1 MKKRIFSILLSICMV
16 VTMIPVA
23 ATAVHAGS
31 ALPTSVRVN
40 GLDMLERP
48 YYSNSAYN
56 HIGDKFNYD
65 ASYNRNTNTLTL
77 KGGARI
83 DGVISVNYET
93 FGASNNVPLTV
104 RFEGNNTLYNK
115 SSNGNIAVGAGLIIT
130 GEGTLNA
137 ECHSDMAEGAIY
149 AKGNITIDSGNIT
162 VIQDKAYDSGIKAS
176 GGNITISGAG
186 TTVNVTNSSNRTI
199 KDGATVYKPYA
210 VEADGNITV
219 SGGAVLTASQTAD
232 NDDFQAIVG
241 TVKTDETGTII
252 AGKTEEDATA
262 VSADDFNANSDSYK
276 YVKVKT
282 VVPHN
287 HCICGNSHQAVGNHT
302 DEEQVK
308 FTAWDDDEA
317 AQQSAFGLTQT
328 AANSLPSQ
336 SGNYYLTDDVCL
348 ESGWDVPDNV
358 VLCLDGHKITTKNGV
373 DYKVNSGRDTALIG
387 VINEESLTVT
397 DCKGSGSITNE
408 GQVENAKGVIV
419 KWYDNSAGST
429 SFNMY
434 GITIEGFTDSG
445 VCTDYTN
452 SNFNM
457 YSGTITGNTAQK
469 GGGVNA
475 YNGTFT
481 MYGGIITGNT
491 AIENGGGVYNKF
503 QIGEKATITGN
514 YKGTGED
521 KTVNNVYLPLYQRI
535 GITAKSSTASR
546 VGVTTETTPEA
557 EDGSDAV
564 EIARAATNENVTN
577 LEAYKD
583 CFVSDADSERIKAV
597 YGTNEYKQEI
607 IKLQRSP
614 LPEQSGFKFAEAE
627 VNKTYGDEPFTKT
640 AEGNIGGTVTY
651 ISDNSDVA
659 TVDNNGTVT
668 VKGAGEATITAT
680 VSRTDEYAE
689 TTASYKLIVD
699 RKPVDAPA
707 ADTTEFVYDG
717 NAKTYTLEESE
728 AYTVSGNVQTN
739 AGSHDVTVSLT
750 DNYRWSDG
758 TTDAK
763 IYKFV
768 IKKAVVAMFDFKDS
782 VYDFAYTGKEIVPE
796 LVGDKSKVDI
806 TGDISAKDVK
816 TDGFYAITISLKD
829 TENYRWESSDEYPD
843 WTQPKVYNWSI
854 LPADKI
860 KITAEDQSANVGD
873 AVPENNYTV
882 EGLLG
887 EDSLGGE
894 AVYKYRLINE
904 DGTVSEELLDEPDMS
919 KAGKYEIC
927 ISGIEAPAGN
937 NYKGIEFTAGTLTII
952 KKASGTYKPTQKP
965 EIIAGEGVKA
975 ELRINGTK
983 ATITVEDG
991 YEITDVLVNGVSI
1004 GKVTEIT
1011 GLKTGDKV
1019 EIKTEKKQTEPEFN
1033 VKNHV
1038 KELKIVARSS
1048 KTANGNIRVKVAS
1061 VTDGNGNTVDL
1072 SELKAKGYTVKYKFY
1087 RSEKKAARYGA
1098 RLEKDTDDNSY
1109 INNTGKK
1116 GVKYFYKVRVMVY
1129 DANGKLVAKSELAQC
1144 RYATRTWSK

>member
-1 MKKRIFSILLSICMV
+1 MKKRIFSILLSICMA

-23 ATAVHAGS
+23 ATAVHAAS
-31 ALPTSVRVN
+31 NMPTSVRVN
-40 GLDMLERP
+40 GLDMLDRQ
-48 YYSNSAYN
+48 YYSNSASN

-93 FGASNNVPLTV
+93 RGDRNNVPLTV
-104 RFEGNNTLYNK
+104 KFEGNNTLCNEGG
-115 SSNGNIAVGAGLIIT
+115 GNIGVGAGLIIT
-130 GEGTLNA
+130 GEGTLTA
-137 ECHSDMAEGAIY
+137 ECHSNFAEGAIY
-149 AKGNITIDSGNIT
+149 AKGNITINSGNIT
-162 VIQDKAYDSGIKAS
+162 VIQDNACESGIKAS
-176 GGNITISGAG
+176 GGDITIRGAG
-186 TTVNVTNSSNRTI
+186 TTVNVTNSSNYTTQ
-199 KDGATVYKPYA
+199 GYKPYA

-232 NDDFQAIVG
+232 GDFQAIVG
-241 TVKTDETGTII
+241 TVKTDETGTIT
-252 AGKTEEDATA
+252 AGKTASNAAA
-262 VSADDFNANSDSYK
+262 VSADYFNTNSDSYK

-287 HCICGNSHQAVGNHT
+287 HCICGASHQAVGNHT

-308 FTAWDDDEA
+308 FTAWDDDKA
-317 AQQSAFGLTQT
+317 AQQFASLLGKT
-328 AANSLPSQ
+328 AANALPSK
-336 SGNYYLTDDVCL
+336 SGSYYLTDDVCL
-348 ESGWDVPDNV
+348 EESWNVPDNV
-358 VLCLDGHKITTKNGV
+358 VLCLNGYKITTKSGAE
-373 DYKVNSGRDTALIG
+373 YKVDHGRNTALIG
-387 VINEESLTVT
+387 VINKESLTVT
-397 DCKGSGSITNE
+397 DCKVNGSITNE
-408 GQVENAKGVIV
+408 GQVENTKGVV
-419 KWYDNSAGST
+419 VRWYDNSAGST

-457 YSGTITGNTAQK
+457 YSGAITGNTAQK

-491 AIENGGGVYNKF
+491 ATENGGGVYNKF
-503 QIGEKATITGN
+503 EIGEKATVTGN

-521 KTVNNVYLPLYQRI
+521 KTANNVYLPLYQRI

-546 VGVTTETTPEA
+546 VGVTTETTPKK

-564 EIARAATNENVTN
+564 EIAGPAMRENVTD
-577 LEAYKD
+577 LEAFKD
-583 CFVSDADSERIKAV
+583 CFVSDADSEHIKPV
-597 YGTNEYKQEI
+597 YGVNDYNEKI
-607 IKLQRSP
+607 IKLVRNP

-651 ISDNSDVA
+651 TSDNPDVA

-689 TTASYKLIVD
+689 TSASYKLIVD

-717 NAKTYTLEESE
+717 NEKTYTVNANE
-728 AYTVSGNVQTN
+728 AYTVAGNVQTN
-739 AGSHDVTVSLT
+739 AGNYTVTVSLNDT
-750 DNYRWSDG
+750 DKYRWSDG
-758 TTDAK
+758 AATDRT
-763 IYKFV
+763 YDFV
-768 IKKAVVAMFDFKDS
+768 INKAGVAKPELAENTFEYSGEDIVPAITQSKDKVTLGGDTS
-782 VYDFAYTGKEIVPE
+782 AKNTGKYSITVSLNDKDNYKWENSDNGDDINLSWSIAKAKLTVQPE
-796 LVGDKSKVDI
+796 NVTIKQGDKLPTDMKLVFRGFKGEDNEESSI
-806 TGDISAKDVK
+806 TG
-816 TDGFYAITISLKD
+816 TISDDDFEFL
-829 TENYRWESSDEYPD
+829 
-843 WTQPKVYNWSI
+843 
-854 LPADKI
+854 
-860 KITAEDQSANVGD
+860 
-873 AVPENNYTV
+873 
-882 EGLLG
+882 
-887 EDSLGGE
+887 
-894 AVYKYRLINE
+894 NE
-904 DGTVSEELLDEPDMS
+904 DGTALADTDTQGTYRI
-919 KAGKYEIC
+919 KFKN
-927 ISGIEAPAGN
+927 EAVLSSD
-937 NYKGIEFTAGTLTII
+937 NYDFEYVEGVLTVE
-952 KKASGTYKPTQKP
+952 KKTSGTYKPTQKP

-983 ATITVEDG
+983 ATITVEAG

-1019 EIKTEKKQTEPEFN
+1019 EIKTAKKQTEPEFN
-1033 VKNHV
+1033 VKNYV
-1038 KELKIVARSS
+1038 KELTLAARSS
-1048 KTANGNIRVKVAS
+1048 KTAKGNIRIKVAS
-1061 VTDGNGNTVDL
+1061 VTDENGNPVDL
-1072 SELKAKGYTVKYKFY
+1072 SELKTKGYTVKYKFY
-1087 RSEKKAARYGA
+1087 RSEKKAAEYGA
-1098 RLEKDTDDNSY
+1098 RIEKDTDNNSY

-1116 GVKYFYKVRVMVY
+1116 GAKYFYKVRVMVY
-1129 DANGKLVAKSELAQC
+1129 DSNGNLAAKSELKQC
-1144 RYATRTWSK
+1144 KYATRIWSK

>member
-23 ATAVHAGS
+23 ATAVYAAS
-31 ALPTSVRVN
+31 KMPTSVRVN
-40 GLDMLERP
+40 GLNMLERS

-83 DGVISVNYET
+83 DGVISVNYAT
-93 FGASNNVPLTV
+93 HGASNNMPLTV
-104 RFEGNNTLYNK
+104 RFEGNNTLYNN
-115 SSNGNIAVGAGLIIT
+115 SNNGNIAVGAGLIIT
-130 GEGTLNA
+130 GEGTLTA

-149 AKGNITIDSGNIT
+149 AAGDITINSGNIT
-162 VIQDKAYDSGIKAS
+162 VIQDNAYDSGIKAS
-176 GGNITISGAG
+176 GGDITISGAG

-199 KDGATVYKPYA
+199 QEYKPYA
-210 VEADGNITV
+210 VEAGGDITV
-219 SGGAVLTASQTAD
+219 SGGAVLTASQTAA
-232 NDDFQAIVG
+232 NDFQAIVG
-241 TVKTDETGTII
+241 TVKTDENGTII
-252 AGKTEEDATA
+252 AGKTEEDAAA
-262 VSADDFNANSDSYK
+262 VSAADFNTNSDSYK

-282 VVPHN
+282 IVPHN

-302 DEEQVK
+302 DEEKVK
-308 FTAWDDDEA
+308 FTAWDDEEA
-317 AQQSAFGLTQT
+317 SNQFAAYENKT
-328 AANSLPSQ
+328 AVNALPRTA
-336 SGNYYLTDDVCL
+336 GNYYLEGDVCL
-348 ESGWDVPDNV
+348 DEAWNAPAGV
-358 VLCLDGHKITTKNGV
+358 VLCLNGHKITTKSGV
-373 DYKVNSGRDTALIG
+373 EYKVDSGRNTAMIG
-387 VINEESLTVT
+387 VIDKESLTVT
-397 DCKGSGSITNE
+397 DCKGSGLITNE
-408 GQVENAKGVIV
+408 GRVENTKGVVV
-419 KWYDNSAGST
+419 KWYNNSAGST

-452 SNFNM
+452 SKFNM
-457 YSGTITGNTAQK
+457 YSGTITGNTAQN

-475 YNGTFT
+475 HNGTFT

-491 AIENGGGVYNKF
+491 ATENGGGVYNGFK
-503 QIGEKATITGN
+503 IGEKATVTGN
-514 YKGTGED
+514 YKGTVTD
-521 KTVNNVYLPLYQRI
+521 RLDNNVYLPSYRYIIIPQ
-535 GITAKSSTASR
+535 GASTESR
-546 VGVTTETTPEA
+546 VGVTTENVPNA

-564 EIARAATNENVTN
+564 GIAMADVYESVTN
-577 LEAYKD
+577 LEAFKN
-583 CFVSDADSERIKAV
+583 CFVSDADGEHIKAV
-597 YGTNEYKQEI
+597 YGNDSYAGNA
-607 IKLQRSP
+607 IKFVRNP

-640 AEGNIGGTVTY
+640 VKGNIGGTVTY
-651 ISDNSDVA
+651 TSDNPNVA

-668 VKGAGEATITAT
+668 VKGVGEATITAT
-680 VSRTDEYAE
+680 VSRTDKYAE
-689 TTASYKLIVD
+689 TSASYKLSVD

-717 NAKTYTLEESE
+717 NAKTYTLKENE

-782 VYDFAYTGKEIVPE
+782 VYDFAYTGKEIIPE

-806 TGDISAKDVK
+806 TGETSAKDVK
-816 TDGFYAITISLKD
+816 SGGRYAITVSLKD

-843 WTQPKVYNWSI
+843 WTQPQDIKWSI

-860 KITAEDQSANVGD
+860 KITAEDRDAYVGD

-937 NYKGIEFTAGTLTII
+937 NYKGIEFTAGALTIT
-952 KKASGTYKPTQKP
+952 KKASGHYKPTQKP
-965 EIIAGEGVKA
+965 EIIAGEGTKA
-975 ELRINGTK
+975 DLTLNGTK

-991 YEITDVLVNGVSI
+991 YEITDVIVNGTSL

-1019 EIKTEKKQTEPEFN
+1019 EIKTAKKQTEPEFN
-1033 VKNHV
+1033 ISSYVKN
-1038 KELKIVARSS
+1038 LKLVARSS
-1048 KTANGNIRVKVAS
+1048 KTAKGNIRIKVAS
-1061 VTDGNGNTVDL
+1061 VTDENGNPVDL
-1072 SELKAKGYTVKYKFY
+1072 SVLKDKGYTVKYKFY
-1087 RSEKKAARYGA
+1087 RSEKKAAEYGA
-1098 RLEKDTDDNSY
+1098 RIEKDTDNNVY
-1109 INNTGKK
+1109 INNTGSK
-1116 GVKYFYKVRVMVY
+1116 GTKYFYKVRVMVY
-1129 DANGKLVAKSELAQC
+1129 DANGKLVAKSELKQC
-1144 RYATRTWSK
+1144 KYASRIWSK

>member
-23 ATAVHAGS
+23 ATAVYAAS
-31 ALPTSVRVN
+31 NMPTSVRVN
-40 GLDMLERP
+40 GLDMLQEA
-48 YYSNSAYN
+48 YYSNSASN
-56 HIGDKFNYD
+56 HIGSRGNHDAAYDK
-65 ASYNRNTNTLTL
+65 NTNTLTL
-77 KGGARI
+77 AEGARI

-93 FGASNNVPLTV
+93 RGASNNVPLTV
-104 RFEGNNTLYNK
+104 RFKGNNTLY
-115 SSNGNIAVGAGLIIT
+115 SEGGNGNIAVGAGLIIT
-130 GEGTLNA
+130 GEGTLTA
-137 ECHSDMAEGAIY
+137 ECHSNMAEGSIY
-149 AKGNITIDSGNIT
+149 AEGDITIDSGNIT
-162 VIQDKAYDSGIKAS
+162 VIQDNAYDSGIKAS
-176 GGNITISGAG
+176 GGDITISGAG

-199 KDGATVYKPYA
+199 QEYKPYA
-210 VEADGNITV
+210 VEAGGDITV
-219 SGGAVLTASQTAD
+219 SGGAVLTASQTAESD
-232 NDDFQAIVG
+232 VQAIVG

-252 AGKTEEDATA
+252 AGKTEEDAAA
-262 VSADDFNANSDSYK
+262 VSADNFNTNSSQYK

-287 HCICGNSHQAVGNHT
+287 HCICGASHQAVGNHT

-317 AQQSAFGLTQT
+317 AQQFTSLLGKT
-328 AANSLPSQ
+328 AANALPSK
-336 SGNYYLTDDVCL
+336 SGSYYLTDDVCL
-348 ESGWDVPDNV
+348 EESWNVPDNV
-358 VLCLDGHKITTKNGV
+358 VLCLNGYKITTKSGV
-373 DYKVNSGRDTALIG
+373 EYKVDSGRNTALIG
-387 VINEESLTVT
+387 VIDNESLTVT

-408 GQVENAKGVIV
+408 GQVENTKGVV
-419 KWYDNSAGST
+419 VRWYDNSAGST

-457 YSGTITGNTAQK
+457 YSGAITGNTAQK

-491 AIENGGGVYNKF
+491 ATENGGGVYNKF
-503 QIGEKATITGN
+503 EIGEKATVTGN

-521 KTVNNVYLPLYQRI
+521 KTANNVYLPLYQRI

-546 VGVTTETTPEA
+546 VGVTTETTPKK

-564 EIARAATNENVTN
+564 EIAGPAMRENVTD
-577 LEAYKD
+577 LEAFKD
-583 CFVSDADSERIKAV
+583 CFVSDADSEHIKPV
-597 YGTNEYKQEI
+597 YGVNDYNEKI
-607 IKLQRSP
+607 IKLVRNP

-689 TTASYKLIVD
+689 TSASYKLIVD

-717 NAKTYTLEESE
+717 SEKTYTIKENE

-739 AGSHDVTVSLT
+739 AGSHDVIVSLT

-796 LVGDKSKVDI
+796 LVGDKSKVEI
-806 TGDISAKDVK
+806 TGDTSAKDVK
-816 TDGFYAITISLKD
+816 SGGRYAITVSLKD

-843 WTQPKVYNWSI
+843 WTEPQDINWSI
-854 LPADKI
+854 LPAEKI
-860 KITAEDQSANVGD
+860 KITAEDRDAYVGD

-894 AVYKYRLINE
+894 AVYKYRFINE

-937 NYKGIEFTAGTLTII
+937 NYKGIEFTAGALTIT

-983 ATITVEDG
+983 ATITVEAG

-1019 EIKTEKKQTEPEFN
+1019 EIKTAKKQTEPEFN
-1033 VKNHV
+1033 VKNYV
-1038 KELKIVARSS
+1038 KELTLAARSS
-1048 KTANGNIRVKVAS
+1048 KTAKGNIRIKVAS
-1061 VTDGNGNTVDL
+1061 VTDENGNPVDL

-1087 RSEKKAARYGA
+1087 RSEKKAAEYGA
-1098 RLEKDTDDNSY
+1098 RIEKDTDNNSY

-1116 GVKYFYKVRVMVY
+1116 GAKYFYKVRVMVY
-1129 DANGKLVAKSELAQC
+1129 DSNGNLAAKSELKQC
-1144 RYATRTWSK
+1144 KYATRIWSK

>member
-23 ATAVHAGS
+23 ATAVYAAS
-31 ALPTSVRVN
+31 KMPISVRVDDLN
-40 GLDMLERP
+40 MLERP
-48 YYSNSAYN
+48 YYSNSASKHY
-56 HIGDKFNYD
+56 GDKNNYD
-65 ASYNRNTNTLTL
+65 AVYDSSSNTLTL
-77 KGGARI
+77 AKDARI
-83 DGVISVNYET
+83 DGVISVNYENN
-93 FGASNNVPLTV
+93 GASSNVPLTV
-104 RFEGNNTLYNK
+104 RLEGNNTLYNK
-115 SSNGNIAVGAGLIIT
+115 GGGNIGVGAGLRIT
-130 GEGTLNA
+130 GEGTLTA
-137 ECHSDMAEGAIY
+137 ECHSNFGEGAIY
-149 AKGNITIDSGNIT
+149 ANGNITIDSGNVT
-162 VIQDKAYDSGIKAS
+162 VIQDQACESGIKAY

-186 TTVNVTNSSNRTI
+186 TTVNVTNSSDYTNGNYI
-199 KDGATVYKPYA
+199 PYA
-210 VEADGNITV
+210 VEAGGNITV
-219 SGGAVLTASQTAD
+219 SGGAVLTASQTAESD
-232 NDDFQAIVG
+232 VQAIVG

-252 AGKTEEDATA
+252 AGKTASDAAA
-262 VSADDFNANSDSYK
+262 VSADDFNANSGSYK

-282 VVPHN
+282 IVPHN

-308 FTAWDDDEA
+308 FTAWDDEEA
-317 AQQSAFGLTQT
+317 SNQFAAYENKT
-328 AANSLPSQ
+328 AANALPSQ

-358 VLCLDGHKITTKNGV
+358 VLCLDGHKITTKSGV

-387 VINEESLTVT
+387 VINKESLTVT

-408 GQVENAKGVIV
+408 GQVENTKGVIV

-491 AIENGGGVYNKF
+491 ATENGGGVYNKF
-503 QIGEKATITGN
+503 EIGEKATVTGN

-521 KTVNNVYLPLYQRI
+521 QTANNVYLPLSQRI

-546 VGVTTETTPEA
+546 VGVTTETTPKA

-564 EIARAATNENVTN
+564 EIARAATNENVTD

-651 ISDNSDVA
+651 TSDNPNVA

-668 VKGAGEATITAT
+668 VKGVGEATITAT

-689 TTASYKLIVD
+689 TSASYKLIVD

-717 NAKTYTLEESE
+717 NAKSYTLEENE

-739 AGSHDVTVSLT
+739 AGEYTVTVSLNDT
-750 DNYRWSDG
+750 DKYRWSDG
-758 TTDAK
+758 TATDK
-763 IYKFV
+763 TYDFV
-768 IKKAVVAMFDFKDS
+768 INKAGVAKPELAENTFEYSGED
-782 VYDFAYTGKEIVPE
+782 IVPAITQSKDKVTLGGDTSAKNTGNYSITVSLNDKDNYKWE
-796 LVGDKSKVDI
+796 NSDNGDDINLSWSITKAKLTVQPENVTIKQGDK
-806 TGDISAKDVK
+806 
-816 TDGFYAITISLKD
+816 
-829 TENYRWESSDEYPD
+829 
-843 WTQPKVYNWSI
+843 
-854 LPADKI
+854 LPADMKLVFRGF
-860 KITAEDQSANVGD
+860 K
-873 AVPENNYTV
+873 
-882 EGLLG
+882 G
-887 EDSLGGE
+887 EDNEESSITGTISDDDFEFL
-894 AVYKYRLINE
+894 NE
-904 DGTVSEELLDEPDMS
+904 DGTALADTGTQGTYRI
-919 KAGKYEIC
+919 KFKN
-927 ISGIEAPAGN
+927 EAALSSD
-937 NYKGIEFTAGTLTII
+937 NYDFEYVEGVLTVE

-965 EIIAGEGVKA
+965 EIIAGEGVKT

-983 ATITVEDG
+983 ATITVEAG

-1019 EIKTEKKQTEPEFN
+1019 EIRTAKKQTEPEFN

-1048 KTANGNIRVKVAS
+1048 KTAKGNIRVKVAS
-1061 VTDGNGNTVDL
+1061 VTDGNGNPVDL

-1087 RSEKKAARYGA
+1087 RSEKKAAEYGA
-1098 RLEKDTDDNSY
+1098 RIEKDTDNNSY

-1116 GVKYFYKVRVMVY
+1116 GTKYFYKVRVMVY
-1129 DANGKLVAKSELAQC
+1129 DANGSLVAKSELKQC
-1144 RYATRTWSK
+1144 RYATRIWSK